1 MAGIDRI
8 TGKWLDDGWAHT
20 AQSIGVILTTSYR
33 SRVMRRG
40 VGAGMPRMVDE
51 PITPANVI
59 DFYAAASQAIADH
72 EPRFR
77 VSRMTVDP
85 TDDAGTLNLSATGVY
100 FPRGHLG
107 DFSVSVPQTVSVP
120 L

>member
-8 TGKWLDDGWAHT
+8 TGKWMPSGWDHV
-20 AQSIGVILTTSYR
+20 AQSIGMLLTTAFK
-33 SRVMRRG
+33 SRVMRRQ
-40 VGAGMPRMVDE
+40 VGADMPRMVDM

-59 DFYAAASQAIADH
+59 DFYAAAAKAIADH

-77 VSRMTVDP
+77 VSRMAVD
-85 TDDAGTLNLSATGVY
+85 TAAAGELNLSADGVY
-100 FPRGHLG
+100 YPRGHLG
-107 DFSVSVPQTVSVP
+107 DFSVSVPQTVAVP

>member
-20 AQSIGVILTTSYR
+20 AQSIAVLLTTTYR

-40 VGAGMPRMVDE
+40 VGADMPRMVDK
-51 PITPANVI
+51 PITPATVI
-59 DFYAAASQAIADH
+59 DFYSAASRAIAKH

-77 VSRMTVDP
+77 VSRMGVDTATP
-85 TDDAGTLNLSATGVY
+85 GELNLSAVGVY

>member
-20 AQSIGVILTTSYR
+20 QQSVGVLMTTAYR

-40 VGAGMPRMVDE
+40 VGADLPRKVDS
-51 PITPANVI
+51 PVTRATVI
-59 DFYAAASQAIADH
+59 DFYAAASEAIAKY

-77 VSRMTVDP
+77 VSRLSVDASVP
-85 TDDAGTLNLSATGVY
+85 GVVSLSAVGVY

-107 DFSVSVPQTVSVP
+107 DFSVSTPQTVSVP